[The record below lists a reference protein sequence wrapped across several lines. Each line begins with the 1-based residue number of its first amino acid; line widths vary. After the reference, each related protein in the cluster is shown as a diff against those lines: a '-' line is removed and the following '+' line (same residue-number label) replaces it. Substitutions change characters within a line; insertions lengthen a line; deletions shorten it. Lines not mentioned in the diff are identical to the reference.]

1 MDLFIGT
8 INGFEVMRRA
18 SGEFHCYGVGP
29 LAERGF
35 MFYIDKTDI
44 NNLIAKA
51 ICHDSDEDLFGV
63 DFSMV
68 PPMHDR
74 ALNVL
79 QLADLLAYKFREKRA
94 LLSCLAV

>member
-8 INGFEVMRRA
+8 INGFEVRRNA
-18 SGEFHCYGVGP
+18 REEFHCHGVGP
-29 LAERGF
+29 VSERGF

-44 NNLIAKA
+44 NEPMAKA
-51 ICHDSDEDLFGV
+51 ICHDSDEELSGV

-79 QLADLLAYKFREKRA
+79 QLADLLAYKFRAKRA
-94 LLSCLAV
+94 LASCLAA